1 MNERNYS
8 SLHFAGILGSGMSA
22 IAQYLA
28 WSGYAITGS
37 DRLAFADEMK
47 ENKERIEQ
55 CGCRL
60 FPQNGSGITDAT
72 ETLVVSTAIEGDNAD
87 IAAAR
92 KRGLPILHRSDVL
105 ASLVASH
112 RTIAVCGT
120 NGKSTVTA
128 LIFEILRACGQSPS
142 LITGANLIR
151 LQEEGWIGNAFK
163 GESGIL
169 VVEADESDGT
179 LVKYRPEKAVILN
192 ISKDHKPIRE
202 TFELFQTL
210 ASQTPLII
218 KNMDDPGLDSIPSSH
233 GFGLSGRADFRPE
246 SVKSVTPS
254 IQFTLEKTDYEMPLP
269 GTHNLSNALAA
280 LCAGASQGCS
290 LQRMVKP
297 VREFKGVS
305 RRFAVWRTAK
315 GITVIDD
322 YAHNPYKI
330 TAAILT
336 AREFG
341 ARVFAVFQPH
351 GYGPTRFLKDEL
363 VDAFARIIRETDA
376 VYFLPIYYAGGT
388 VTKDI
393 SSEDLADWVGQRGVL
408 SLAPKN
414 YDGLI
419 ADLKQRVRPGDAVI
433 LMGARDPKLPL
444 LAQKIKD
451 SL

>member
-1 MNERNYS
+1 
-8 SLHFAGILGSGMSA
+8 
-22 IAQYLA
+22 
-28 WSGYAITGS
+28 
-37 DRLAFADEMK
+37 
-47 ENKERIEQ
+47 
-55 CGCRL
+55 
-60 FPQNGSGITDAT
+60 
-72 ETLVVSTAIEGDNAD
+72 
-87 IAAAR
+87 
-92 KRGLPILHRSDVL
+92 
-105 ASLVASH
+105 
-112 RTIAVCGT
+112 
-120 NGKSTVTA
+120 
-128 LIFEILRACGQSPS
+128 

>member
-1 MNERNYS
+1 
-8 SLHFAGILGSGMSA
+8 
-22 IAQYLA
+22 
-28 WSGYAITGS
+28 
-37 DRLAFADEMK
+37 
-47 ENKERIEQ
+47 
-55 CGCRL
+55 
-60 FPQNGSGITDAT
+60 
-72 ETLVVSTAIEGDNAD
+72 
-87 IAAAR
+87 
-92 KRGLPILHRSDVL
+92 
-105 ASLVASH
+105 
-112 RTIAVCGT
+112 
-120 NGKSTVTA
+120 
-128 LIFEILRACGQSPS
+128 
-142 LITGANLIR
+142 
-151 LQEEGWIGNAFK
+151 
-163 GESGIL
+163 
-169 VVEADESDGT
+169 
-179 LVKYRPEKAVILN
+179 
-192 ISKDHKPIRE
+192 
-202 TFELFQTL
+202 
-210 ASQTPLII
+210 
-218 KNMDDPGLDSIPSSH
+218 
-233 GFGLSGRADFRPE
+233 
-246 SVKSVTPS
+246 
-254 IQFTLEKTDYEMPLP
+254 
-269 GTHNLSNALAA
+269 
-280 LCAGASQGCS
+280 
-290 LQRMVKP
+290 MVKP